1 MVGQYPLSQRYP
13 RKKQIRKIYRKMKV
27 TKTGDS
33 DNKIVVTLEEPD
45 DLFSLRRVMEV
56 GDNITADTT
65 RVIKQDNE
73 FARPDKGERI
83 KIRIILRVEKIS
95 FDDAIDRLKISGI
108 IVASNNENIPRGLH
122 HSITV
127 KIGDTLILEKSRWD
141 ENHLKILSKSTIK
154 FKYLLVSIDS
164 QEAAIASL
172 TGTYLK
178 ITPNIYSGKSGKRYS
193 ADKKSETNNSYFE
206 SIRMGIDI
214 YLDEQGIKIIVFG
227 PGETKRRLYNFLKE
241 KSEYYQKTDFSIV
254 EGIEAS
260 GEDGIFVFLRSQA
273 MKDLMS
279 DSKIAMVAN
288 ILDKIMQQI
297 SKGEKKYAM
306 GIKEIRY
313 AQSLNAIEALV
324 YSDKVFSDIEEE
336 DFIKLLNMIE
346 SNNTKVFA
354 TDSTTDIGLRV
365 TSLGGV
371 IALLRYPIY

>member
-1 MVGQYPLSQRYP
+1 
-13 RKKQIRKIYRKMKV
+13 MKV
-27 TKTGDS
+27 TKTKDS

-45 DLFSLRRVMEV
+45 DLFSLRRAIEV
-56 GDNITADTT
+56 GDSITADTT

-73 FARPDKGERI
+73 FSRPDKGERI

-95 FDDAIDRLKISGI
+95 FDNSVDRLKISGI
-108 IVASNNENIPRGLH
+108 IVTSNNENIPRGLH
-122 HSITV
+122 HSITLKV
-127 KIGDTLILEKSRWD
+127 GDTVVLEKSRWN
-141 ENHLKILSKSTIK
+141 ENYLKILSKSVMK
-154 FKYLLVSIDS
+154 FKYLLVSVDS

-178 ITPNIYSGKSGKRYS
+178 MTPNIYSGKSGKRYS
-193 ADKKSETNNSYFE
+193 VDKKNESNNSYFE
-206 SIRMGIDI
+206 SIRTALEI
-214 YLDEQGIKIIVFG
+214 YLNEQGIKIIVFG
-227 PGETKRRLYNFLKE
+227 PGETKRRLYNFLRE
-241 KSEYYQKTDFSIV
+241 RNEYYQKTDFSIV

-279 DSKIAMVAN
+279 DSKIAMVTS
-288 ILDKIMQQI
+288 IMDKIMQQI
-297 SKGEKKYAM
+297 SKGEKRYAI
-306 GIKEIRY
+306 GIKEIKY
-313 AQSLNAIEALV
+313 AQSLNAIEALI
-324 YSDKVFSDIEEE
+324 YSDKVFNDIEEE
-336 DFIKLLNMIE
+336 DFIKLLNEIE

>member
-1 MVGQYPLSQRYP
+1 
-13 RKKQIRKIYRKMKV
+13 MKV
-27 TKTGDS
+27 TKIKDS
-33 DNKIVVTLEEPD
+33 DNKLVITLEEPD
-45 DLFSLRRVMEV
+45 DLFSLRRVIEV

-65 RVIKQDNE
+65 RVIKQDSE
-73 FARPDKGERI
+73 FSRPDKGERV

-95 FDDAIDRLKISGI
+95 FDDAIDRLKASGI
-108 IVASNNENIPRGLH
+108 IITSNNENIPRGLH

-127 KIGDTLILEKSRWD
+127 KISDTVILEKAKWD
-141 ENHLKILSKSTIK
+141 ENYMKILSKSTIK

-164 QEAAIASL
+164 QEASIASL

-178 ITPNIYSGKSGKRYS
+178 TTPNIYSGKSGKRYS
-193 ADKKSETNNSYFE
+193 ADKKNETNNSFFE
-206 SIRMGIDI
+206 SIRTGMNI

-241 KSEYYQKTDFSIV
+241 RDEFYQKADFSIV

-279 DSKIAMVAN
+279 NSKIAMVAN
-288 ILDKIMQQI
+288 ILDKVMQQI
-297 SKGEKKYAM
+297 SKGEKRYAM

-313 AQSLNAIEALV
+313 AQSLNAIEAMV
-324 YSDKVFSDIEEE
+324 YSDKVFTEIEEE
-336 DFIKLLNMIE
+336 DFIKLLNDIE
-346 SNNTKVFA
+346 YNNTKVFA
-354 TDSTTDIGLRV
+354 TDSTTDMGLRV
-365 TSLGGV
+365 SSLGGV

>member
-1 MVGQYPLSQRYP
+1 
-13 RKKQIRKIYRKMKV
+13 MKV
-27 TKTGDS
+27 TKIKDS
-33 DNKIVVTLEEPD
+33 DNKLVITLEEPD
-45 DLFSLRRVMEV
+45 DLFSLRRVIEV

-65 RVIKQDNE
+65 RVIKQDSE
-73 FARPDKGERI
+73 FSRPDKGERV

-95 FDDAIDRLKISGI
+95 FDDAIDRLKASGI
-108 IVASNNENIPRGLH
+108 IITSNNENIPRGLH

-127 KIGDTLILEKSRWD
+127 KISDTVILEKAKWD
-141 ENHLKILSKSTIK
+141 ENYMKILSKSTIK

-164 QEAAIASL
+164 QEASIASL

-178 ITPNIYSGKSGKRYS
+178 TTPNIYSGKSGKRYS
-193 ADKKSETNNSYFE
+193 VDKKNETNNNFFE
-206 SIRMGIDI
+206 SIRTGMNI

-241 KSEYYQKTDFSIV
+241 RDEFYQKADFSIV

-279 DSKIAMVAN
+279 NSKIAMVAN
-288 ILDKIMQQI
+288 ILDKVMQQI
-297 SKGEKKYAM
+297 SKGEKRYAM

-313 AQSLNAIEALV
+313 AQSLNAIEAMV
-324 YSDKVFSDIEEE
+324 YSDKVFTEIEEE
-336 DFIKLLNMIE
+336 DFIKLLNDIE
-346 SNNTKVFA
+346 YNNTKVFA
-354 TDSTTDIGLRV
+354 TDSTTDMGLRV
-365 TSLGGV
+365 SSLGGV

>member
-1 MVGQYPLSQRYP
+1 
-13 RKKQIRKIYRKMKV
+13 MKV
-27 TKTGDS
+27 TKIKDS
-33 DNKIVVTLEEPD
+33 DNKLVITLEEPD
-45 DLFSLRRVMEV
+45 DLFSLRRVIEV

-65 RVIKQDNE
+65 RVIKQDSE
-73 FARPDKGERI
+73 FSRPDKGERV

-95 FDDAIDRLKISGI
+95 FDDAIDRLKASGI
-108 IVASNNENIPRGLH
+108 IITSNNENIPRGLH

-127 KIGDTLILEKSRWD
+127 KISDTVILEKAKWD
-141 ENHLKILSKSTIK
+141 ENYMKILSKSTIK

-164 QEAAIASL
+164 QEASIASL

-178 ITPNIYSGKSGKRYS
+178 TTPNIYSGKSGKRYS
-193 ADKKSETNNSYFE
+193 VDKKNETNNNFFE
-206 SIRMGIDI
+206 SIRTGMNI

-241 KSEYYQKTDFSIV
+241 RNEFYQKADVSIV

-279 DSKIAMVAN
+279 NSKIAMVAN
-288 ILDKIMQQI
+288 ILDKVMQQI
-297 SKGEKKYAM
+297 SKGEKRYAM

-313 AQSLNAIEALV
+313 AQSLNAIEAMV
-324 YSDKVFSDIEEE
+324 YSDKVFTEIEEE
-336 DFIKLLNMIE
+336 DFIKLLNDIE
-346 SNNTKVFA
+346 YNNTKVFA
-354 TDSTTDIGLRV
+354 TDSTTDMGLRV
-365 TSLGGV
+365 SSLGGV